1 MDPMH
6 KTFDS
11 ILSDVKSIENVIN
24 NTRATNDWS
33 SKRER
38 MDLNHALKNQLVEE
52 LINVII
58 ANGVIR
64 IKTFKTMY
72 RSEYV
77 NNREIRLIVIKLFKI
92 PSIENTLIAVVLSL
106 VITLSS
112 LRINSEKLILQ
123 PKIFSPSSR
132 IASEI
137 KELIFINC
145 SIKKNEELDKIAK
158 IKSLKIN

>member
-1 MDPMH
+1 MH
-6 KTFDS
+6 KTFES
-11 ILSDVKSIENVIN
+11 ILSEVKSIENVIN
-24 NTRATNDWS
+24 STSATNDWS
-33 SKRER
+33 SKSDKI
-38 MDLNHALKNQLVEE
+38 DLNHALKNQLVEV
-52 LINVII
+52 LIKVII
-58 ANGVIR
+58 AKGVIR

-77 NNREIRLIVIKLFKI
+77 NSREIRLIVIKLFKI

-123 PKIFSPSSR
+123 PNMFSPSSR

-137 KELIFINC
+137 SELIFINS
-145 SIKKNEELDKIAK
+145 SIKKNDELDKIAN
-158 IKSLKIN
+158 INNLKIN